1 MPANSSIGKRVS
13 QIMGNVNWSKL
24 DNKFVIFKRKQHKQ
38 SKYFNFLN
46 ISNGWG
52 ENSKATQPGR
62 EGKRVSCFEVLCIAA
77 H

>member
-1 MPANSSIGKRVS
+1 MPANSSTGERAS
-13 QIMGNVNWSKL
+13 QIMGNVNWIKL
-24 DNKFVIFKRKQHKQ
+24 DNKSVIFKRKQHRR

-46 ISNGWG
+46 TLNVWG

-62 EGKRVSCFEVLCIAA
+62 EGKGVSCLVVVCTTV